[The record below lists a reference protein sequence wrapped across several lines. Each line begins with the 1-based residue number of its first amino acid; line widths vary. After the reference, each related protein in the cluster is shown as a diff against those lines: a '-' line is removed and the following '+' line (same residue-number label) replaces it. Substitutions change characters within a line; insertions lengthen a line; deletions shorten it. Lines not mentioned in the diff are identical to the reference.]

1 MAYWDDGN
9 FGVMFINHEGK
20 ETKLLDVNDAC
31 GISKDSKVIE
41 GFWEPLVT
49 VTFLNKDE
57 AYVSAYH
64 RM

>member
-1 MAYWDDGN
+1 
-9 FGVMFINHEGK
+9 MFINHEGK
-20 ETKLLDVNDAC
+20 ETKLLDVNEAC